1 MKILVSGSFQCGK
14 STFIQALDSK
24 ALNIMTHDKSGKTCT
39 IAMDIGSLDYDGINI
54 SLFGTPGLLRFETIR
69 SIVSEGSDGVIFI
82 FDGLNPDNDDA
93 ALRILNDLKRILPR
107 DTPIVYVINKIDAE
121 DCRTSDIVRSQ
132 NYLQNNVDIFEV
144 SALKGIN
151 ILKPVDELIFLIK
164 KSLAPIIKEL
174 EKYGNNP
181 LGLKIAL
188 NKSAEK
194 IMEFLNAMELRGI
207 ISIDRQNMTFC
218 MEEKAKF
225 FT

>member
-14 STFIQALDSK
+14 STFVRALDKK
-24 ALNIMTHDKSGKTCT
+24 ALNIMTHDKSGKKCT
-39 IAMDIGSLDYDGINI
+39 IAMDIGSFIYEGINI

-82 FDGLNPDNDDA
+82 FDGSNPDNDDA
-93 ALRILNDLKRILPR
+93 ALRILNDLKRLLPQN
-107 DTPIVYVINKIDAE
+107 TPIVYAINKIDAE
-121 DCRTSDIVRSQ
+121 NCRTSDIVKSQ
-132 NYLQNNVDIFEV
+132 NYLPNDATIFEM

-151 ILKPVDELIFLIK
+151 ILKPVEELISLIK
-164 KSLAPIIKEL
+164 SSLAPVIREL
-174 EKYGNNP
+174 EKYGENP
-181 LGLKIAL
+181 LGLKNAL

-207 ISIDRQNMTFC
+207 ISIDRQNMTFS